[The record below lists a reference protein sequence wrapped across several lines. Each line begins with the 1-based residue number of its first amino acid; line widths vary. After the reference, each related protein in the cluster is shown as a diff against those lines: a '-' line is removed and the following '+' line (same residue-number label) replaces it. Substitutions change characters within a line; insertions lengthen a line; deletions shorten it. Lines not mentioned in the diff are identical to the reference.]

1 MSQNLKFLNISAA
14 KMNEL
19 NFRVATEDDAAQLQQ
34 LVESAFRAEDSRKGW
49 TDDLGLSSTFRL
61 DVQEIIAMITKA
73 DSVMLMA
80 TSNEN
85 TLVGSIGSSK
95 RDANYARLFMLAV
108 DTSQQRGGIGRQVLT
123 YAEDYCQRT
132 WGVTTLGL
140 NALSNRKQLISW
152 YSRRGYKMTG
162 ETTPFPREKSGNLVL
177 PDGLCFV
184 EFEKVLG
191 IAPAEQAT

>member
-1 MSQNLKFLNISAA
+1 
-14 KMNEL
+14 MNEL

-34 LVESAFRAEDSRKGW
+34 LVESAFRTEDSRKGW
-49 TDDLGLSSTFRL
+49 TDDLGLSSAFRL
-61 DVQEIIAMITKA
+61 DVQEVLAMVTKP
-73 DSVMLMA
+73 DSVVLMA
-80 TSNEN
+80 TNNEN
-85 TLVGSIGSSK
+85 TLLGSIGTSK

-108 DTSQQRGGIGRQVLT
+108 DTSKQRGGIGRQVLA

-140 NALSNRKQLISW
+140 NTLSNRKQLTSW
-152 YSRRGYKMTG
+152 YSRHGYKMTG
-162 ETTPFPREKSGNLVL
+162 ETTPFPREKFESLLL
-177 PDGLCFV
+177 PDDLCLV